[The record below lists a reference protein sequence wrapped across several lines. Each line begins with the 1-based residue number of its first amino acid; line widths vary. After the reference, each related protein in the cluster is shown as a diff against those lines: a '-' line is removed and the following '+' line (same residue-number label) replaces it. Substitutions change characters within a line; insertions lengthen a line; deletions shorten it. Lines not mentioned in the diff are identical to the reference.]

1 MYKSPRKNK
10 VLKENFYTDN
20 LIDDYK
26 NYLNIY
32 EGEYIEK
39 DLNILEQ
46 KIQFKKDKSNSKYY
60 SYYEPFKSNLQSVTK
75 PNIWE
80 NNEKLKSKNVDIDE
94 WINLKIDC
102 EIKRKKMEEQQL
114 KKIEI
119 IYEKELMSCL
129 KRKKWRNSN

>member
-1 MYKSPRKNK
+1 MDKSPRKNK

-20 LIDDYK
+20 LIDDYR
-26 NYLNIY
+26 NYLNVY
-32 EGEYIEK
+32 EEEEYIEK

-46 KIQFKKDKSNSKYY
+46 KIPFKKEKSNSQYY
-60 SYYEPFKSNLQSVTK
+60 SFYKPFKSNVQSVTK

-80 NNEKLKSKNVDIDE
+80 NNEKLKSKNVDVDE

-129 KRKKWRNSN
+129 KRKIVI

>member
-102 EIKRKKMEEQQL
+102 EIKKKKM
-114 KKIEI
+114 K
-119 IYEKELMSCL
+119 
-129 KRKKWRNSN
+129 